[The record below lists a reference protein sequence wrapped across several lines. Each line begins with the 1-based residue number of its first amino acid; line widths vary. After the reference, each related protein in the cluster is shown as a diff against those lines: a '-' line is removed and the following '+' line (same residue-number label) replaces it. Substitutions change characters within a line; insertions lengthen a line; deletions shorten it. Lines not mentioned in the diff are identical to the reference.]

1 MDLYACLKPM
11 GLVDYKTP
19 KGSKNTAHLDY
30 EMLDLRSIR
39 LINRMIHFLGSHQ
52 VPFTKFME
60 DIVQEQEVK
69 TKQAAQRI
77 EIFMASKFFEKLHE
91 NGVKKTPNLHANLC
105 LFLCIDR
112 KYKKYLM
119 LKKLKRCIIDFNNS
133 AYF

>member
-1 MDLYACLKPM
+1 MFLPGDLIMKIENQLSYSVKDVERQALDMIFRAPGFRGNYLYTDLQACLKPM

-60 DIVQEQEVK
+60 DIVTE
-69 TKQAAQRI
+69 
-77 EIFMASKFFEKLHE
+77 
-91 NGVKKTPNLHANLC
+91 
-105 LFLCIDR
+105 
-112 KYKKYLM
+112 
-119 LKKLKRCIIDFNNS
+119 
-133 AYF
+133 